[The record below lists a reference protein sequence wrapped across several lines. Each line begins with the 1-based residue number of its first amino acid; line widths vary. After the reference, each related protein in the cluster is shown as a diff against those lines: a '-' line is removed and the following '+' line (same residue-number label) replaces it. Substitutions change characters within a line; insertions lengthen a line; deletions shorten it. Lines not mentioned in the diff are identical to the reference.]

1 MQALKNWNLYLNNK
15 MKFFYL
21 SFLAF
26 APGFIFANDF
36 NEPINDLKIRSTFE
50 KHLGKLRDDGKLIEA
65 NTLTTQLKAENHI
78 QLRLPKTEETLPTP
92 SSVYQ
97 KNKKGILCFGN
108 IYKCDRCDNWHGNIA
123 GGFIISKEGL
133 AVTNYH
139 VMENSKASAFG
150 GMTIDG
156 KMYPVTKVLASS
168 KRDDL
173 AIVQL
178 EGEDFHPLTI
188 ANGGDVGSGVTVI
201 SHPEGR
207 FYTVSK
213 GIISRYY
220 TLRSG
225 KEKGS
230 HRMAITADFA
240 KGSSG
245 SAVFNDNGEVV
256 GVVASTNSIYYNKK
270 DGIERNLQMVI
281 KSCIPSGSILR
292 LLNSGKPKN

>member
-1 MQALKNWNLYLNNK
+1 MKLFLLTLLALTP
-15 MKFFYL
+15 
-21 SFLAF
+21 SV
-26 APGFIFANDF
+26 IFADDF
-36 NEPINDLKIRSTFE
+36 KEPINDLKIRSTFE
-50 KHLGKLRDDGKLIEA
+50 RLLGKLRDDGKLIEPEKLA
-65 NTLTTQLKAENHI
+65 AQL
-78 QLRLPKTEETLPTP
+78 TEEKQIQISLPNLGELNSRP

-97 KNKKGILCFGN
+97 KNKQGILCFGN

-123 GGFIISKEGL
+123 GGFIITKEGL

-139 VMENSKASAFG
+139 VMESSKAGAFG

-156 KMYPVTKVLASS
+156 KIYPVTKVVASS
-168 KRDDL
+168 KKDDL

-178 EGEDFHPLTI
+178 KGDNFHPLSI
-188 ANGGDVGSGVTVI
+188 ASGGDVGSDVTVI

-220 TLRSG
+220 TMRSG

-245 SAVFNDNGEVV
+245 SAVFNKAGEVV

-281 KSCIPSGSILR
+281 KSCIPSGSILK
-292 LLNSGKPKN
+292 LLNSGKLPL